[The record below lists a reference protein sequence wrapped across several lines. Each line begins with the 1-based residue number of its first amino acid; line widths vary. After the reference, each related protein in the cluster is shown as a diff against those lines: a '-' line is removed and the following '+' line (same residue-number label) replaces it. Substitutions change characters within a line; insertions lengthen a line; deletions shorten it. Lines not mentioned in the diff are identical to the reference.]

1 MGNWKNIG
9 ENVPLGVVDPLPRL
23 KEKRFNLLHSQTW
36 SEKEFF
42 LISVRLLLHPSV
54 IYSLRWNYLMC
65 ISRHLWP
72 SFAFSKLHFI
82 LIVYF
87 LGQFYFQYTENWLIK
102 RKVQVKLSFVWIMNL
117 TGLADLIA
125 SRWKYWNRNTA
136 KRRNKGKKTR
146 IVSSKCTYYN
156 LYPIHLGLQE

>member
-9 ENVPLGVVDPLPRL
+9 EKVPLGVVDPLPRL

-65 ISRHLWP
+65 ISRRLWP
-72 SFAFSKLHFI
+72 SFAFSKLHSI

-117 TGLADLIA
+117 TGLADLIT
-125 SRWKYWNRNTA
+125 SRWNIGIGIQRSEEI
-136 KRRNKGKKTR
+136 KGKKLALFQVNAPT
-146 IVSSKCTYYN
+146 ITFIQY
-156 LYPIHLGLQE
+156 I